1 MPRPFADAERNLLR
15 HKLKIAARRA
25 IEDAGVRAMSVA
37 DLTRQVGISKGA
49 FYLLY
54 ESKDVLVMD
63 VLTEVEEELR
73 TVLLDVAADRT
84 GSPGEVMTRVVETI
98 FAVSRHPVLRL
109 LADPEEGP
117 HIWRMVPP
125 EEMERRMSDDDR
137 WFAELATRLR
147 NDGVLATDIADDMLV
162 GIARLA
168 LTVARDPDLMRHP
181 GLVET
186 LCSALGARL
195 AGGGR

>member
-1 MPRPFADAERNLLR
+1 MPRPFADEERSLLR
-15 HKLKIAARRA
+15 HKLKVSARRA

-63 VLTEVEEELR
+63 VLTEVETELR
-73 TVLLDVAADRT
+73 AVLLDVAADRT
-84 GSPGEVMTRVVETI
+84 GSPADVMSRVVRTI

-109 LADPEEGP
+109 LADPEEAP

-125 EEMERRMSDDDR
+125 EEMERRMADDDR
-137 WFAELATRLR
+137 WFAELAVKLR
-147 NDGVLATDIADDMLV
+147 SDGVLTADVADDILA

-181 GLVET
+181 DLADT
-186 LCSALGARL
+186 LCSALGAQL
-195 AGGGR
+195 AGGAP